1 MIALGIDVS
10 TKKLA
15 IAGLREDGSI
25 THHVLMLDPN
35 RRGAQRLREART
47 TAWAVLDGYRLQDV
61 CAVVVEIPW
70 AANKS
75 SFALLSV
82 AGVVME
88 AAQAALP
95 NAVVLDV
102 PTPTWKS
109 ETVGHG
115 NATKLEV
122 LDHVRG
128 LGYGGAD
135 QDVADALCMAEVA
148 WNRFK
153 RAEAA

>member
-25 THHVLMLDPN
+25 THHVMMLDPD
-35 RRGAQRLREART
+35 RRGARRLREART
-47 TAWAVLDGYRLQDV
+47 TAWAVLDSYRLQEV
-61 CAVVVEIPW
+61 CCVAVEIPW

-75 SFALLSV
+75 NFALLAI
-82 AGVVME
+82 AGVAME

-95 NAVVLDV
+95 GAVILDV

-122 LDHVRG
+122 ADHAAG
-128 LGYGGAD
+128 LGYEGGD
-135 QDVADALCMAEVA
+135 QDVADALCMAQLAWDRFAKEVA
-148 WNRFK
+148 
-153 RAEAA
+153 A

>member
-10 TKKLA
+10 TRKLA
-15 IAGLREDGSI
+15 IAGLREDGTI
-25 THHVLMLDPN
+25 THHALSLDPD
-35 RRGAQRLREART
+35 RRGARRLREART

-61 CAVVVEIPW
+61 CCVVVEIPW

-75 SFALLSV
+75 NFALLAI

-95 NAVVLDV
+95 QAVILDV
-102 PTPTWKS
+102 PTPSWKS

-122 LDHVRG
+122 GDHAAG
-128 LGYGGAD
+128 LGYDGSD
-135 QDVADALCMAEVA
+135 QDVADALCMAQMAWDRWSKVA
-148 WNRFK
+148 
-153 RAEAA
+153 A